1 MTDENGVTDGP
12 VPGKVVFVIDDDP
25 FSQGFFVEMLEAQGV
40 TSIHAVGNGRAALA
54 ALSKLPQTPDLLICD
69 VFMPDMDGIEFL
81 GNLSSQGYDGH
92 IVLVS
97 GQDVTMMDIAQQVA
111 LAQGLKLLGAYPKP
125 VPMKVLAEV
134 LGRI

>member
-1 MTDENGVTDGP
+1 MTDQSGMADGRVAGP
-12 VPGKVVFVIDDDP
+12 IVLVVDDDP
-25 FSQGFFVEMLEAQGV
+25 FSQGFFADMLEALGV
-40 TSIHAVGNGRAALA
+40 ATIHTVDNGRAALA
-54 ALSKLPQTPDLLICD
+54 ALSNLPHTPDLLICD

-81 GNLSSQGYDGH
+81 GKLSSDGYDGH

-97 GQDVTMMDIAQQVA
+97 GQDVTMLDIAQQVA

-125 VPMKVLAEV
+125 VSMKVLVEV